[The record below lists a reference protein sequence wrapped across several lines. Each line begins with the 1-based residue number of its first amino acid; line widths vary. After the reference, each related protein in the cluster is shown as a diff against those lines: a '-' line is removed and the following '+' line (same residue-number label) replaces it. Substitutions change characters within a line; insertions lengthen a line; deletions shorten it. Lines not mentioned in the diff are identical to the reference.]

1 VALSWKLIILIFS
14 SKFLSTLEDRA
25 MPPPLT
31 TIQQD
36 IQVNFRYA
44 VHFTQDLFAADNPLF
59 KDIVAPDST
68 GSPRKV
74 LVVLD
79 RGVHR
84 HHPQLLPKIEAYCRR
99 HHESLTLVGA
109 PLLFQGGENLKNDSL
124 YVTILQQA
132 IHAAGLCRHSY
143 VVALG
148 GGALIDLAGFAAA
161 TAHRGIRL
169 IRVPTTVMAQADAAI
184 GVKNGINAFGKK
196 NFIGTFAP
204 PVAVLNDADFLST
217 LSQRDW
223 IGGVAEAVKVALVK
237 DSAFFTFLEE
247 HAEALAERD
256 LALMQQV
263 IYRCAVLHLDHIAKG
278 GDPFEF
284 GSSRPLDFG
293 HWAAHKLEH
302 LSGFELGHGQAVAIG
317 IALDSTYA
325 YLTGLLPQSQWQ
337 RILATLRTLGF
348 TLSTPWLDIRHG
360 LLDGLNEFREH
371 LGGRLTIMLLWDI
384 GQGLEVHDVD
394 PELLRQSL
402 TVLAES
408 SLASPGH
415 GARSAVQGA
424 PRPGLRSLATTKL
437 RQLRLLSSDK
447 RGASG

>member
-1 VALSWKLIILIFS
+1 
-14 SKFLSTLEDRA
+14 

-36 IQVNFRYA
+36 FQVNFRYN
-44 VHFTQDLFAADNPLF
+44 VHFTRDLFAPGNLLF
-59 KDIVAPDST
+59 KDTVAQHA
-68 GSPRKV
+68 SPAPHKL

-79 RGVHR
+79 RGVQR
-84 HHPQLLPKIEAYCRR
+84 HHPRLLPQIEAYCRR
-99 HHESLTLVGA
+99 HPDALTLMGA
-109 PLLFQGGENLKNDSL
+109 PLLFEGGEHLKNDAQF
-124 YVTILQQA
+124 VTILQQA
-132 IHAAGLCRHSY
+132 IHIAGLCRHSY
-143 VVALG
+143 VVAIG

-169 IRVPTTVMAQADAAI
+169 IRVPTTVMAQLDASI

-204 PVAVLNDADFLST
+204 PVAVLNDAAFLPT

-223 IGGVAEAVKVALVK
+223 IGGVAEAVKVSLIK
-237 DSAFFTFLEE
+237 DPDFFTYLEE

-256 LALMQQV
+256 LDRMERV
-263 IYRCAVLHLDHIAKG
+263 IYRCAALHLDHIANA
-278 GDPFEF
+278 GDPFES

-302 LSGFELGHGQAVAIG
+302 LSGYELGHGQAVALG

-325 YLTGLLPQSQWQ
+325 YLSGLLPQAQWQ
-337 RILATLRTLGF
+337 RILTTLRTLGF
-348 TLSTPWLDIRHG
+348 ELCDPWLDVQHG

-384 GQGLEVHDVD
+384 GQGLEVHDID
-394 PELLRQSL
+394 LDLMRQSL
-402 TVLAES
+402 TVLQDTAA
-408 SLASPGH
+408 ASPGY
-415 GARSAVQGA
+415 GARIAVQGA
-424 PRPGLRSLATTKL
+424 NRPPGLRPLASTKL
-437 RQLRLLSSDK
+437 RHVRLLSSK
-447 RGASG
+447 QG

>member
-1 VALSWKLIILIFS
+1 
-14 SKFLSTLEDRA
+14 

-31 TIQQD
+31 TIHQD

-44 VHFTQDLFAADNPLF
+44 VHFTRDLFAADNSLL
-59 KDIVAPDST
+59 KDTVVPDAAA
-68 GSPRKV
+68 PRK
-74 LVVLD
+74 LLAVVD

-84 HHPQLLPKIEAYCRR
+84 HHPQLVPKIEAYCRR
-99 HHESLTLVGA
+99 HHEALTLVGA
-109 PLLFQGGENLKNDSL
+109 PLLFEGGEHLKNDPL

-143 VVALG
+143 VMAIG

-169 IRVPTTVMAQADAAI
+169 IRVPTTVMAQADASI

-204 PVAVLNDADFLST
+204 PVAVLNDADFLPT

-223 IGGVAEAVKVALVK
+223 IGGVAEAVKVALIK
-237 DSAFFTFLEE
+237 DSDFFTFIEKN
-247 HAEALAERD
+247 AEALAARD
-256 LALMQQV
+256 LAVMQRV
-263 IYRCAVLHLDHIAKG
+263 IYRCAVLHLDHIANG

-302 LSGFELGHGQAVAIG
+302 LSGYELGHGQAVALG

-337 RILATLRTLGF
+337 RILTTLRTLGF
-348 TLSTPWLDIRHG
+348 ELYDPLMDEQHG
-360 LLDGLNEFREH
+360 LLDGLGEFREH
-371 LGGRLTIMLLWDI
+371 LGGRLTIMLIWDI
-384 GQGLEVHDVD
+384 GQGIEVHDIEPDLV
-394 PELLRQSL
+394 RQSL
-402 TVLAES
+402 NVLQDHAA
-408 SLASPGH
+408 ASPGY
-415 GARSAVQGA
+415 GVQSAVQGTS
-424 PRPGLRSLATTKL
+424 RPGLRALATAKL
-437 RQLRLLSSDK
+437 RQVRLVSSRK
-447 RGASG
+447 A

>member
-1 VALSWKLIILIFS
+1 
-14 SKFLSTLEDRA
+14 

-44 VHFTQDLFAADNPLF
+44 VHFTRDLFAPQNLLLKSTMP
-59 KDIVAPDST
+59 PDAS
-68 GSPRKV
+68 GSPRKL
-74 LVVLD
+74 LVVVD

-84 HHPQLLPKIEAYCRR
+84 HHPDLVPKIEAYCRR
-99 HHESLTLVGA
+99 HSEALTLVGT
-109 PLLFQGGENLKNDSL
+109 PLLFEGGEHLKNDAL

-143 VVALG
+143 VVAVG

-169 IRVPTTVMAQADAAI
+169 IRVPTTVMAQADASI

-204 PVAVLNDADFLST
+204 PVAVINDAGFLST

-223 IGGVAEAVKVALVK
+223 IGGVAEAVKVALIK
-237 DSAFFTFLEE
+237 DADFFAFLEE
-247 HAEALAERD
+247 HAEALAERNLD
-256 LALMQQV
+256 LMQRV
-263 IYRCAVLHLDHIAKG
+263 IYRCAVLHLDHIANG

-302 LSGFELGHGQAVAIG
+302 LSGYELGHGQAVALG
-317 IALDSTYA
+317 MALDSTYA
-325 YLTGLLPQSQWQ
+325 YLSGLLPQSQWQ
-337 RILATLRTLGF
+337 RILTTLRTLGF
-348 TLSTPWLDIRHG
+348 G
-360 LLDGLNEFREH
+360 LYDPCMNSPRALLAGLNEFQEH
-371 LGGRLTIMLLWDI
+371 LGGRLTIMLIWDI
-384 GQGLEVHDVD
+384 GQGIEVHDID
-394 PELLRQSL
+394 RDLLRQSL
-402 TVLAES
+402 TVLQDSAT
-408 SLASPGH
+408 ASPGY
-415 GARSAVQGA
+415 GTRLAMQRAS
-424 PRPGLRSLATTKL
+424 RPGPRSLATA
-437 RQLRLLSSDK
+437 RFRPLRLLSAK
-447 RGASG
+447 KG